1 MDVGG
6 REGGGGVFDEIA
18 RGKGVNVS
26 LGVKCFQ

>member
-6 REGGGGVFDEIA
+6 REGWVFDEIA

>member
-6 REGGGGVFDEIA
+6 REEVIWVFDEIA

-26 LGVKCFQ
+26 LDVCLV

>member
-6 REGGGGVFDEIA
+6 GKGWIFDEIA